1 MAATAFTA
9 IERYR
14 TLSSDHVDLGSLIAE
29 LQNSDY
35 ESAQLEINSQLWH
48 IRTARIT
55 PNKPGAFLA
64 FWRRALDGTTEPFSD
79 DDECIGLKV
88 FVSEGDRF
96 GVFSFTREHL
106 LSLRVVSTPG
116 ALGKRGFRVYP
127 AWCEALN
134 PQASRTQRAQA
145 KAFAELTAPTSVV

>member
-1 MAATAFTA
+1 MATTAFTA

-14 TLSSDHVDLGSLIAE
+14 ALSVDRVNLGSLAPE
-29 LQNSDY
+29 TQNSDY

-64 FWRRALDGTTEPFSD
+64 FWRRALDGTTEPFSG
-79 DDECIGLKV
+79 DDECVGLKV

-106 LSLRVVSTPG
+106 LSLRVVSAPG
-116 ALGKRGFRVYP
+116 IPGKRGFRVYP
-127 AWCEALN
+127 SWCEALN

-145 KAFAELTAPTSVV
+145 IAFAELIAPTSVV